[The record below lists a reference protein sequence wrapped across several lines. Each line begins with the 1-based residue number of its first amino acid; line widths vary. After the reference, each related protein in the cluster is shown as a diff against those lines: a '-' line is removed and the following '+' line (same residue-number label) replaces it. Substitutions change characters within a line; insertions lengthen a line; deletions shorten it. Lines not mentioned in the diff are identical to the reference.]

1 MDAVIYARISRDTE
15 GTQLGVNRQLEDCR
29 QAASARRW
37 TVVHEYVENDTSAT
51 RAKVRPQYQ
60 QMLRDLAN
68 GIAGALIVWDVDRLT
83 RTPRELED
91 VIDLADA
98 HNIALVS
105 IGGEIDLA
113 TPQGRMTARIKGSVA
128 RHETDQMA
136 RRIRRKQRERAEQG
150 LPNGLCP
157 FGWRRVYDDQVRR
170 AGARD
175 VAYPPEAD
183 QIRDGVSRLLA
194 GESVRSI
201 ALRWNTEGLPTQRGN
216 GWRTGTVRQ
225 TLRRAANAGLR
236 EHKGEIFPSD
246 VIEPLITEDE
256 LHRVRALLA
265 DPGRR
270 VHHGTTP
277 AYLLTGI
284 AECGRCGG
292 KMRYLKSRGRDGM
305 PSYGCRDCTRV
316 ARSMGLVDA
325 VVEGAVLGRLQRPDV
340 LETLPTMDPKRGDD
354 LRSQAATLEAKLSE
368 AADLFTAGTITGEQ
382 LSRITAGVRPQLE
395 RTRAQL
401 ADLTPASA
409 AAAIAGEDAVARW
422 EDATLLVKREI
433 VDTLM
438 TVTILPAGPGRGRD
452 PESVEIEWKS

>member
-15 GTQLGVNRQLEDCR
+15 GTQLGVNRQLQDCR
-29 QAASARRW
+29 RAASARGW
-37 TVVHEYVENDTSAT
+37 DVVHEYVDNDVSAT
-51 RAKVRPQYQ
+51 RKKPRPEYVR
-60 QMLRDLAN
+60 MMKDLA
-68 GIAGALIVWDVDRLT
+68 AGAAGAMIVWDVDRLT

-98 HNIALVS
+98 HSIALVS
-105 IGGEIDLA
+105 IGGEVDLA
-113 TPQGRMTARIKGSVA
+113 TPQGRMTARFKGTVA
-128 RHETDQMA
+128 RHEADQMA
-136 RRIRRKQRERAEQG
+136 RRIRRRQRERAEQG

-157 FGWRRVYDDQVRR
+157 FGWRRVYEDPVRR
-170 AGARD
+170 TGARD

-183 QIRDGVSRLLA
+183 QIRDGVARLLA

-201 ALRWNTEGLPTQRGN
+201 AMRWNQEGLPTQRGN
-216 GWRTGTVRQ
+216 AWSTGTVRQ

-236 EHKGEIFPSD
+236 EHKSELFPSE
-246 VIEPLITEDE
+246 VIEPLITEDD
-256 LHRVRALLA
+256 LHRVRALLG

-270 VHHGTTP
+270 VQHGTTP

-284 AECGRCGG
+284 AVCGRCGG
-292 KMRYLKSRGRDGM
+292 TMRYLKARGRHNI

-325 VVEGAVLGRLQRPDV
+325 VVEGAILGRLQRPDV

-354 LRSQAATLEAKLSE
+354 LRSQAAAMEAKLSE

-382 LSRITAGVRPQLE
+382 LARITSGVRPQLE

-409 AAAIAGEDAVARW
+409 AAAIAGADAVARW
-422 EDATLLVKREI
+422 EDSTLLVKREI

-438 TVTILPAGPGRGRD
+438 TVTILPVGPGRGRD
-452 PESVEIEWKS
+452 PESVQIEWKA